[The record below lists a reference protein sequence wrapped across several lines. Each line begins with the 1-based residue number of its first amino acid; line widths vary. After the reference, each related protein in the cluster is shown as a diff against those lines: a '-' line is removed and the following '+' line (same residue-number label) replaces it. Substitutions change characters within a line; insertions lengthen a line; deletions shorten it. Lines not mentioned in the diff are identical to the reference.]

1 MSRPDLPPKWVN
13 SQVIASPDGTI
24 LWVSGELPGSTHDT
38 AAARIWNILA
48 ALQEA
53 GLITLVDKG
62 YHGYDETGQ
71 HVITPYKGKNKP
83 ASQTDA
89 NRAHARLR
97 GPGERANAQ
106 LKYWR
111 ILRKLRVSPRRVG
124 RLAKA
129 IHVLQNY
136 EATAG

>member
-1 MSRPDLPPKWVN
+1 
-13 SQVIASPDGTI
+13 
-24 LWVSGELPGSTHDT
+24 VSGELPGSTHDT
-38 AAARIWNILA
+38 TAARIWMVLA
-48 ALQEA
+48 ALRDA
-53 GLITLVDKG
+53 GLIALADKG
-62 YHGYDETGQ
+62 YHGYDVTGKQ
-71 HVITPYKGKNKP
+71 VITPYKGRKKP
-83 ASQTDA
+83 PSCKDA

-111 ILRKLRVSPRRVG
+111 VLHKVRVSPRRVG

-136 EATAG
+136 EAATR